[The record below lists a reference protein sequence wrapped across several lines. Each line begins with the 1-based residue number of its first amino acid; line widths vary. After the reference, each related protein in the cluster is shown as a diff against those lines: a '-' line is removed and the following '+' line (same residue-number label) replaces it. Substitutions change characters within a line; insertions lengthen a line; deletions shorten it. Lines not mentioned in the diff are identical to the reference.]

1 MSNNRGAAGAGVAV
15 ERVIGQLV
23 DRRSLGGDYSPD
35 ECARRLSC
43 FSVVETLLL
52 RSMAGWVVRCPE
64 LDVKIELG
72 RQVAFAAERADAL
85 LQRVS
90 QLLWPAERD
99 VLLHPAVAALLDE
112 ANSRPQSTAG
122 LLAGWG
128 GVVLPRL
135 LSAYDEYVSATDAV
149 SDAPTLRLIVQIRP
163 DVAQLADW
171 MQARLDALLA
181 AAPATAAEAQEQNR
195 RLQMHWQ
202 EANAAGG
209 LTAVAGEGQGVGG
222 QGVLQRQGEPLTDGV
237 ARDGRFRDMR
247 PGESPPPEPL
257 DRPEGRLAYLMR
269 TLNFE
274 LFACEMMGRNLYEY
288 GGVLPWQFTLD
299 MARQCWDEARHA
311 EMMVKRLELLGQLD
325 TTQAEPY
332 PLDNGPWHDIYPGG
346 LFQRLVAMNRGIEGL
361 ALDAHVHRAGSFTEV
376 GDIVGA
382 GTHIFIVADE
392 APHVGFGNRWLRYLL
407 RHDSDPDQ
415 TDLALIPFFPVMG
428 QQFAPKEE
436 DSDPE
441 LAAAEQEAWEAIAA
455 RRAVRLHAAG
465 IEDFALGL
473 PDATGEKLGPGVLG
487 VRRGFPVNLLARR
500 LAGFTPADTREA
512 LAAAEGKVAVPDA

>member
-1 MSNNRGAAGAGVAV
+1 MSNNQGAGGTPVDV
-15 ERVIGQLV
+15 NRQTSQLE
-23 DRRSLGGDYSPD
+23 DRRSLGGDYSPE
-35 ECARRLSC
+35 ECARRLNCIYIAEAS
-43 FSVVETLLL
+43 LL
-52 RSMAGWVVRCPE
+52 RSLAGWVVRCPE
-64 LDVKIELG
+64 LDMKIELG

-85 LQRVS
+85 LRRVS
-90 QLLWPAERD
+90 QLLWPEERE
-99 VLLHPAVAALLDE
+99 VFLHPAWAALLDE
-112 ANSRPQSTAG
+112 ANSRPQSTVG

-135 LSAYDEYVSATDAV
+135 LSAYDQYVSATDAI
-149 SDAPTLRLIVQIRP
+149 SDAPTIRLIQHVRP
-163 DVAQLADW
+163 DVAQLASW
-171 MQARLDALLA
+171 MQARLDALLE
-181 AAPATAAEAQEQNR
+181 AAPTAVEEATDQQTH
-195 RLQMHWQ
+195 LQALWQ
-202 EANAAGG
+202 DAHAAGG
-209 LTAVAGEGQGVGG
+209 LTAAGDEDQGISGQS
-222 QGVLQRQGEPLTDGV
+222 VLKHQREQLTDGV
-237 ARDGRFRDMR
+237 ARDDRFRDMR

-257 DRPEGRLAYLMR
+257 DQPEGRLAYLMR

-288 GGVLPWQFTLD
+288 GGIMPWQFTLD

-325 TTQAEPY
+325 TAGSEPY

-361 ALDAHVHRAGSFTEV
+361 ALDAHVHRAGSFAEV
-376 GDIVGA
+376 GDVVGA

-407 RHDSDPDQ
+407 RQESDPNQD
-415 TDLALIPFFPVMG
+415 DLALIPFFPVMG
-428 QQFAPKEE
+428 QQFAPQE

-441 LAAAEQEAWEAIAA
+441 LAAAEQEAWEAIAE
-455 RRAVRLHAAG
+455 RRAARLHAAG

-473 PDATGEKLGPGVLG
+473 PDAAGDKLGPGVLG

-512 LAAAEGKVAVPDA
+512 LEAAEGRIAVQDK